1 MLAEVLPVDVLHVRL
16 VLNAESG
23 RIACLP
29 ARVPQPAPAPAIY
42 PAATP
47 EKTGGKKGRRNS
59 AATPDLT
66 SPPAHAPE
74 PSLEPL
80 TVPGTSLEWLLDTV
94 AHTSTDSSQRKLL
107 GSLICHHWHRRCF
120 SPGAVAVMP
129 LLGRRVLLE
138 VCHHRSAKTLAQTPV
153 L

>member
-1 MLAEVLPVDVLHVRL
+1 MLAEVLRVDVLHVRL
-16 VLNAESG
+16 VLNADTG

-29 ARVPQPAPAPAIY
+29 ARVPLPAPAPPIY
-42 PAATP
+42 PAKTP

-66 SPPAHAPE
+66 PLPPPTPE
-74 PSLEPL
+74 LTLKPL
-80 TVPGTSLEWLLDTV
+80 TLPGSSLEWLLDTV
-94 AHTSTDSSQRKLL
+94 AHTDSESSQRKLL

-138 VCHHRSAKTLAQTPV
+138 VCHHCSARTLA
-153 L
+153 